1 MSGVSTM
8 GQGLHTRC
16 CLNFIITL
24 LKRNY
29 SQMFQMKA
37 WRGKEFVQWQPLITG
52 KSHHWNQVG

>member
-37 WRGKEFVQWQPLITG
+37 WRGKEFVQWQPLISG
-52 KSHHWNQVG
+52 KSRV